1 MKTPTLNETL
11 SDFPL
16 LGLQLLDGVSPAHLV
31 RQMAQ
36 LTRERGERER
46 RRWLK
51 KKRGGEGETGEEG
64 RRGGREG
71 GGGRSD

>member
-1 MKTPTLNETL
+1 MKNPTINETL
-11 SDFPL
+11 SDFSL

-36 LTRERGERER
+36 LTRERER

-51 KKRGGEGETGEEG
+51 K
-64 RRGGREG
+64 EG
-71 GGGRSD
+71 GGGRNRRGGRGRSD